1 MSEKDL
7 CKPTNEFVL
16 EIRYKPNATILD
28 FRGLWS
34 EKISSNMWFTEWR
47 IVENRADI
55 YTKDGSNRCF
65 VGFRNAGFVTHDSPT
80 ANYFPDQ
87 AGKFIRFLLG
97 LDGFNNPLFIERIGV
112 RAKFLTPHTD
122 TFEDLLQRY
131 TQHYLRLTDVAEK
144 TLGAKLLD
152 IGGNLNFVDKFGNF
166 NTVSGPMAQEQMNQY
181 FDWKEDLPVV
191 GLYYDIDYWLKP
203 RKELAEAE
211 TLRNI
216 SSFSKEAWSRHDQF
230 RHLILE
236 S

>member
-1 MSEKDL
+1 M
-7 CKPTNEFVL
+7 P
-16 EIRYKPNATILD
+16 
-28 FRGLWS
+28 
-34 EKISSNMWFTEWR
+34 
-47 IVENRADI
+47 
-55 YTKDGSNRCF
+55 
-65 VGFRNAGFVTHDSPT
+65 
-80 ANYFPDQ
+80 
-87 AGKFIRFLLG
+87 
-97 LDGFNNPLFIERIGV
+97 
-112 RAKFLTPHTD
+112 PHG
-122 TFEDLLQRY
+122 
-131 TQHYLRLTDVAEK
+131 